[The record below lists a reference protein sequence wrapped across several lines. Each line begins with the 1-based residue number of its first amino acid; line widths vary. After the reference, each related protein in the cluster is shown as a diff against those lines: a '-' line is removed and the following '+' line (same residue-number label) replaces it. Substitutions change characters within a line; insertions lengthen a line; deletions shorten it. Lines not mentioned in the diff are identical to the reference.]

1 MENVYFID
9 PQRPSFV
16 VISTHA
22 VTDDFRRENN
32 MNDQNDKKAEQEE
45 IGLYEKL
52 ASRTADLLEEGKK
65 TFDEALKRAKEELS
79 AAGDFSRERADKL
92 GEYVRRD
99 LKTNAGRVT
108 DAVRKA
114 VEPMRVAAGV
124 QSAFS
129 RMLTSAS
136 ETLAE
141 LAERSEKLLEYKTGE
156 ITSPGTLTCKD
167 CDAEMHMSKTTRIPP
182 CPKCHKTIFRKS
194 Y

>member
-1 MENVYFID
+1 
-9 PQRPSFV
+9 
-16 VISTHA
+16 
-22 VTDDFRRENN
+22 
-32 MNDQNDKKAEQEE
+32 MNDQNDKKIEQEE

-65 TFDEALKRAKEELS
+65 TFDEALKKAKEEIS
-79 AAGDFSRERADKL
+79 AAGDFSRERADKI

-99 LKTNAGRVT
+99 LKANADKVT
-108 DAVRKA
+108 DAVKKA

-129 RMLTSAS
+129 RILTSAA

-141 LAERSEKLLEYKTGE
+141 LADRSEKLLEYKTGE

-167 CDAEMHMSKTTRIPP
+167 CNAEMHMTKTTRIPP
-182 CPKCHKTIFRKS
+182 CPKCHKTVFRKS